1 MENLHLKKKLLMKKI
16 NLSIVQDIKE
26 IKFIQ
31 KKIKKK
37 ITWLPLNLET
47 LLYLDL
53 NKYDYINLSNF
64 FNNNL
69 HRDGL
74 IFSSK
79 FINKL
84 DKKPLYDSSLHNRYK
99 GIIRKYLN
107 SIFFIIEAIIKI
119 KKKYKI
125 NTIFVSGWNNYNP
138 KSINGNYIVSKIV
151 YELFNKKMNIKI
163 ISKIKNNFDKSIYE
177 YSIKFRRDD
186 KKKIFIPDLGYNIKR
201 IIYSKIFDKKIN
213 IYTLETK
220 NKINVKKYF
229 LKIFGIKFLQFHK
242 FIKKKQYH
250 LKFENITFK
259 YKSFDIT
266 SLINFRTQQI
276 NFFLQDLKEKNLAIK
291 KLFINFR
298 PNLIIFYNLRGV
310 NYYISEL
317 TKKYKLNSIIL
328 SHGTL
333 TKGRN
338 KFEKMYQKI
347 IADELINKFV
357 GIQTK
362 IFLSSLSTIKAKNK
376 KFSLGNILL
385 TQSKNKK
392 KMFFLYAVTQRDF
405 VNMQFYGIE
414 TFYEFFENL
423 KLFNKLAKDENIKFL
438 IKLHPNI
445 QNLKK
450 ILQVKFKNLM
460 FSNKSLDRLF
470 EKTSATISFSST
482 SIEDSLCS
490 NIPVILFDRWNRYNH
505 DFKKDD
511 HKEKSKP
518 ITYINK
524 VSLLKENLRNYPFEK
539 KLNFNQYIY
548 NSHYKQNINKLF
560 QLI

>member
-1 MENLHLKKKLLMKKI
+1 MENLYLKKKLLMKKI

-357 GIQTK
+357 KFVGIQTK

-450 ILQVKFKNLM
+450 ILQVKF
-460 FSNKSLDRLF
+460 
-470 EKTSATISFSST
+470 
-482 SIEDSLCS
+482 
-490 NIPVILFDRWNRYNH
+490 
-505 DFKKDD
+505 
-511 HKEKSKP
+511 
-518 ITYINK
+518 
-524 VSLLKENLRNYPFEK
+524 
-539 KLNFNQYIY
+539 
-548 NSHYKQNINKLF
+548 
-560 QLI
+560 

>member
-1 MENLHLKKKLLMKKI
+1 MKKI

-53 NKYDYINLSNF
+53 NKYDYINLSKY

-69 HRDGL
+69 HREGL

-79 FINKL
+79 LINKI
-84 DKKPLYDSSLHNRYK
+84 DKKPLNDSSLHNRYK
-99 GIIRKYLN
+99 GIIRKYFN

-125 NTIFVSGWNNYNP
+125 NTIFVSGWNTYNP
-138 KSINGNYIVSKIV
+138 NSIYGNYIVSKIV
-151 YELFNKKMNIKI
+151 YELFSKKMNIKI
-163 ISKIKNNFDKSIYE
+163 ISKIKNNFNKSMYE
-177 YSIKFRRDD
+177 YSIKFRRDN
-186 KKKIFIPDLGYNIKR
+186 KKKIFIPDLGYNVKR
-201 IIYSKIFDKKIN
+201 IIYSKIFDKKIS
-213 IYTLETK
+213 IYTLEAK
-220 NKINVKKYF
+220 NKINFKNYF
-229 LKIFGIKFLQFHK
+229 LKIFGIKFLQLHK
-242 FIKKKQYH
+242 SIKKKQHY

-259 YKSFDIT
+259 YKSFDLT

-276 NFFLQDLKEKNLAIK
+276 NSFLQDLKEKNLAIK
-291 KLFINFR
+291 KLFMNFR

-310 NYYISEL
+310 NYFISEL

-347 IADELINKFV
+347 IADELINKFVKFV

-423 KLFNKLAKDENIKFL
+423 KLFNKLAKDENVKFL

-505 DFKKDD
+505 DFKKDN
-511 HKEKSKP
+511 HKEKTKP
-518 ITYINK
+518 ITYVNK
-524 VSLLKENLRNYPFEK
+524 VSLLKENLRNYRFEK

>member
-1 MENLHLKKKLLMKKI
+1 MKKI

-53 NKYDYINLSNF
+53 NKYDYINLSKY

-69 HRDGL
+69 HREGL

-79 FINKL
+79 LINKL
-84 DKKPLYDSSLHNRYK
+84 DKKPLNDSSLHNRYK
-99 GIIRKYLN
+99 GIIRKYFN

-125 NTIFVSGWNNYNP
+125 NTIFVSGWNTYNP
-138 KSINGNYIVSKIV
+138 NSINGNYIVSKIV
-151 YELFNKKMNIKI
+151 YELFSKKMNIKI
-163 ISKIKNNFDKSIYE
+163 ISKIKNNFNKSMYE
-177 YSIKFRRDD
+177 YSIKFRRDN
-186 KKKIFIPDLGYNIKR
+186 KKKIFIPDLGYNVKR
-201 IIYSKIFDKKIN
+201 IIYSKIFDKKTS
-213 IYTLETK
+213 IYTLEAK
-220 NKINVKKYF
+220 NKINFKNYF
-229 LKIFGIKFLQFHK
+229 LKIFGIKFLQLHK
-242 FIKKKQYH
+242 SIKKKQHY

-259 YKSFDIT
+259 YKSFDLT

-276 NFFLQDLKEKNLAIK
+276 NSFLQDLKEKNLAIK
-291 KLFINFR
+291 KLFMNFR

-310 NYYISEL
+310 NYFISEL

-357 GIQTK
+357 KFVGIQTK

-385 TQSKNKK
+385 TQSNNKK

-423 KLFNKLAKDENIKFL
+423 KLFNKLAKDENVKFL

-505 DFKKDD
+505 DFKKDN

-524 VSLLKENLRNYPFEK
+524 VSLLKKNLRNYRFEK